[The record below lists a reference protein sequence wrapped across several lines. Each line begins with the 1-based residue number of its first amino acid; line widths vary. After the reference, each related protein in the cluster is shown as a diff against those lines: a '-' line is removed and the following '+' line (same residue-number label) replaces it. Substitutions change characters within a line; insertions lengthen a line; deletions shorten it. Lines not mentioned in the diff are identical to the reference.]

1 MATTM
6 DILKKLE
13 VDGKRAL
20 VGQQVGQAGAG
31 TIVHDVSV
39 LLDFIGQRR
48 LASKSRQGNL
58 PADVLPMLN
67 NLLAPPIEL
76 ELKRPLMRD
85 YPNVAGVYALLR
97 VMELVRPDGGGVS
110 VASDNVAR
118 WRGLNPTEQYFA
130 LLEAWL
136 LRTQESVLGAV
147 DRSRRRQFADNLNFL
162 TELSQAQWRST
173 EKHFRLT
180 EWGGGVR
187 AWNVQLQ
194 ARFGLVEIERAE
206 PSARRYGQGRGWML
220 GRARRTA
227 WGTGVAWTLATRLH
241 DECGEDSIFGN
252 LPDDADFGWLQ
263 PAFQPWIPA
272 WRTVYVPGAAAPTT
286 GRFVFRAG
294 FAPRSGSRSVWRR
307 LAVPGGETLDGLADA
322 VLQAFEF
329 SDTEHLYAF
338 SYRDRLGRE
347 RTYNHPY
354 CDEGPYASE
363 LEVREMGLPEK
374 KVVKFLFDFGD
385 CWKFEL
391 RLERIEPE
399 RGRGRRIELLEWAG
413 KAPPQYPEQ
422 TGW

>member
-147 DRSRRRQFADNLNFL
+147 DRSRRRQFARHGCRLPV
-162 TELSQAQWRST
+162 RS
-173 EKHFRLT
+173 L
-180 EWGGGVR
+180 R
-187 AWNVQLQ
+187 A
-194 ARFGLVEIERAE
+194 AK
-206 PSARRYGQGRGWML
+206 RR
-220 GRARRTA
+220 
-227 WGTGVAWTLATRLH
+227 
-241 DECGEDSIFGN
+241 
-252 LPDDADFGWLQ
+252 
-263 PAFQPWIPA
+263 
-272 WRTVYVPGAAAPTT
+272 
-286 GRFVFRAG
+286 
-294 FAPRSGSRSVWRR
+294 
-307 LAVPGGETLDGLADA
+307 
-322 VLQAFEF
+322 
-329 SDTEHLYAF
+329 
-338 SYRDRLGRE
+338 
-347 RTYNHPY
+347 
-354 CDEGPYASE
+354 
-363 LEVREMGLPEK
+363 
-374 KVVKFLFDFGD
+374 
-385 CWKFEL
+385 
-391 RLERIEPE
+391 
-399 RGRGRRIELLEWAG
+399 
-413 KAPPQYPEQ
+413 
-422 TGW
+422 